1 MEELIA
7 SRRRK
12 ETFYCA
18 FKEDEES
25 KDTEKFMIHKFKNV
39 KEISQQALLL
49 EHRFNANKNKKIE
62 YSVDEFGQVAWK
74 GLPQEVQ
81 AYLKIR
87 F

>member
-39 KEISQQALLL
+39 KGD
-49 EHRFNANKNKKIE
+49 KK
-62 YSVDEFGQVAWK
+62 G
-74 GLPQEVQ
+74 
-81 AYLKIR
+81 
-87 F
+87 